1 MALCCFRRSE
11 PLTCQYIQNYCIFTP
26 TQMPCDHAMQRL
38 LDILF
43 SQQSLSQLGLI
54 VASFLLALGVSA
66 ALRNRLSSLKPVPV
80 AVVASRKKIITH
92 KIGRYVQP
100 LLSVLFLKIAVEF
113 YFNSIESDWLIRIA
127 ITVVIVFAY
136 LSFLKDFVE
145 NRIACRAMLI
155 IGVPLILLQS
165 LGALPYLNSVLESI
179 YVEIGNIRITL
190 SGILRVAI
198 FGSLLFW
205 IARVSN
211 STGQEVIRKQESID
225 FRTREVAAKLFEI
238 GVIVAVMLLLLQ
250 IMGIN
255 LTALAVFG
263 GALGV
268 GLGFGLQAI
277 TSNFVSGLII
287 LFDRSLSKGDFVEL
301 EDGRSGFVTALNM
314 RSTTLETFDGKD
326 IMVPNETF
334 ITSSFANCTRKDQKQ
349 RYRVDFSVAYD
360 SDIRKLVDLIKE
372 AVALHPQVLSG
383 EEYPIEERPDCEI
396 DGFGD
401 SGVNMFVEFWIE
413 AIDDGKNRVGGDLLL
428 IIFETMRE
436 NGFTI
441 PFPQREVRILNDS
454 ERDEIRRSLSA

>member
-1 MALCCFRRSE
+1 
-11 PLTCQYIQNYCIFTP
+11 
-26 TQMPCDHAMQRL
+26 MQRL
-38 LDILF
+38 LETLF
-43 SQQSLSQLGLI
+43 SQQSLMQLGLI

-66 ALRNRLSSLKPVPV
+66 VLRNRLSSLKPAPD
-80 AVVASRKKIITH
+80 AAAASWKQSLTQKL
-92 KIGRYVQP
+92 GRYIQP
-100 LLSVLFLKIAVEF
+100 LLSVVFLNIAVEF
-113 YFNSIESDWLIRIA
+113 TPGSIEPDWLIRIA
-127 ITVVIVFAY
+127 ITAVIILAY
-136 LSFLKDFVE
+136 LSFLKDFVKS
-145 NRIACRAMLI
+145 RIAGRAMLV

-165 LGALPYLNSVLESI
+165 LGALPYLNSVFESM

-198 FGSLLFW
+198 FGSLVFW
-205 IARVSN
+205 IGRVSS

-277 TSNFVSGLII
+277 ASNFISGLII
-287 LFDRSLSKGDFVEL
+287 LLDGSLSKGDFVEL
-301 EDGRSGFVTALNM
+301 EDGRSGFVSALNM

-326 IMVPNETF
+326 IMVPNEMF
-334 ITSSFANCTRKDQKQ
+334 ITSSFVNCTRKDQKQ
-349 RYRVDFSVAYD
+349 RYKVEFSVAYD

-372 AVALHPQVLSG
+372 AVAVHPQVLSG
-383 EEYPIEERPDCEI
+383 EKYPIEERPDCEI
-396 DGFGD
+396 GSFGD

-441 PFPQREVRILNDS
+441 PFPQREVRILEGS
-454 ERDEIRRSLSA
+454 EGIEIRNKS